1 MAWCRPAYRCAWSAV
16 LVWMTAEATP
26 SSRATPP
33 PGQLTP
39 TEPVLA
45 PRKPRP
51 PPHSTLTPS
60 QLPAGAADQTTT
72 FRSMIPSRAERFAL
86 SIFPPPL
93 SHPHTPSHPP
103 LLTPSPVHM
112 HPHTLPPHTLPSSQP
127 FTSLTP
133 HPLTHPPPL
142 TP

>member
-72 FRSMIPSRAERFAL
+72 FRSMIPSRAERFVL
-86 SIFPPPL
+86 SIFPPPPSPL
-93 SHPHTPSHPP
+93 SPHTPSHPP
-103 LLTPSPVHM
+103 SSHPPLLTPTPPQLCTCTLTPSPPHNPSPLS
-112 HPHTLPPHTLPSSQP
+112 PHTPSP
-127 FTSLTP
+127 N
-133 HPLTHPPPL
+133 
-142 TP
+142 